1 MGIPSDPQLTPVRI
15 YLFVLSAS
23 PRNEGW
29 RPAGGGL
36 SFREPFV
43 TNIVVT
49 VDGRLKKGVIER
61 YERDRDTAVR
71 ARFVGTAL
79 GPFGT
84 RPGLDVAVPGG
95 ELLTSPAVPG
105 SPYMVRFQNAY
116 VNVWVTRSKIVPAL
130 RFAFT
135 PYAAYAEGPERLE
148 AMIGAISAELLDA
161 DHVRRIS
168 RVGMA
173 LDLKCSWFEPPAE
186 GDVITRA
193 RAVTRVHPSYLAT
206 PIFGSGPGGTEFGIY
221 DPIVLAKPEGKEW
234 PGRTDGEDPHDGL
247 RVWRAEFCFH
257 RPAIRKL
264 NLGRPGSAGRGQED
278 ITALADSLQDLV
290 KGALGDGNDR
300 PWVRVAAAGTTGVA
314 PSERPDAWWWEAVRE
329 AFLAGIALR
338 PRAAIKPKATPVL
351 RGWRRFLGG
360 VAAVRA

>member
-1 MGIPSDPQLTPVRI
+1 MTTT
-15 YLFVLSAS
+15 SAS
-23 PRNEGW
+23 PLNEGW

-36 SFREPFV
+36 SLRDPFV
-43 TNIVVT
+43 TNIVAT

-61 YERDRDTAVR
+61 YERERDAAVR
-71 ARFVGTAL
+71 GRLVGAAL

-95 ELLTSPAVPG
+95 ELLTSPAVAG
-105 SPYMVRFQNAY
+105 SPYMLRFQNAY

-135 PYAAYAEGPERLE
+135 PYAAYAEAPERLE

-173 LDLKCSWFEPPAE
+173 LDLECSWFEPPAE

-193 RAVTRVHPSYLAT
+193 RAVTRVHPPHLAT
-206 PIFGSGPGGTEFGIY
+206 PIFGSGSGGTEFGIY
-221 DPIVLAKPEGKEW
+221 DPIVLANPELKEW
-234 PGRTDGEDPHDGL
+234 PGRTVGEDPCDGL

-257 RPAIRKL
+257 RPAIREL
-264 NLGRPGSAGRGQED
+264 NLGRRGSAGNGQET
-278 ITALADSLQDLV
+278 IPALARSLEGLM
-290 KGALGDGNDR
+290 KGALGDSKDR
-300 PWVRVAAAGTTGVA
+300 PWVRIAAAGPAGSE
-314 PSERPDAWWWEAVRE
+314 PSRRPDAWWWEAVRG
-329 AFLAGIALR
+329 AFLAGSEPR
-338 PRAAIKPKATPVL
+338 PSEIGTPKATTVL
-351 RGWRRFLGG
+351 RGWRRLLDG